1 METYIVEEPRG
12 NFRKTDLHALLS
24 DRITFWSELR
34 PVESTRLTPRSGL
47 AKQRMRNSRFQLYL
61 DWTWRELSKKSV
73 RVSQVSNAVMKY
85 LGW

>member
-34 PVESTRLTPRSGL
+34 PVESI
-47 AKQRMRNSRFQLYL
+47 RFCDPY
-61 DWTWRELSKKSV
+61 
-73 RVSQVSNAVMKY
+73 
-85 LGW
+85 